1 MTNTITTTT
10 TMPASAGARDRLL
23 LWVDTETDGVNPE
36 LCEIFEVGLKLTDMR
51 ATRILRSMSV
61 VVRRECVHVDRGNW
75 KAIRMHVDNHL
86 LDECLDDERSSSMA
100 AVGLQVGDFI
110 TAATNDAIVYPAGT
124 NLTFDLRII
133 RRILSSQLD
142 GHTAD
147 RIMGLLH
154 YRHQDIT
161 SLRLADQALDHNP
174 YQHHAGTHRVDDC
187 LTRDI
192 QDYREYLQRLNG
204 DEQ

>member
-1 MTNTITTTT
+1 MTNTKNTTTT
-10 TMPASAGARDRLL
+10 SASAGARDRLL
-23 LWVDTETDGVNPE
+23 LWVDTETDGVDPE
-36 LCEIFEVGLKLTDMR
+36 SCEVFEVGLKLTDMR
-51 ATRILRSMSV
+51 ATRVIRSMSAV
-61 VVRRECVHVDRGNW
+61 VHRECVHVDRDNW
-75 KAIRMHVDNHL
+75 KAIRMHVDNRL

-110 TAATNDAIVYPAGT
+110 TAATNDAIVYPSGT
-124 NLTFDLRII
+124 NLIFDLRIL
-133 RRILSSQLD
+133 RRILASQLD

-147 RIMGLLH
+147 RIMDALH

-174 YQHHAGTHRVDDC
+174 YRHHSGTHRVDDC

>member
-1 MTNTITTTT
+1 MTNTKNAT
-10 TMPASAGARDRLL
+10 TMPASAKRNRLL
-23 LWVDTETDGVNPE
+23 LWVDTEMDGVDPE
-36 LCEIFEVGLKLTDMR
+36 SCEVFEVGLKLTDMR
-51 ATRILRSMSV
+51 AKRVIRSMSV
-61 VVRRECVHVDRGNW
+61 VVRRECVHVDRDNW
-75 KAIRMHVDNHL
+75 KAIRMHVDNRL

-100 AVGLQVGDFI
+100 AVCLQVGDFI
-110 TAATNDAIVYPAGT
+110 TAATDQAVVYPAGT

-147 RIMGLLH
+147 RIMDALH

-161 SLRLADQALDHNP
+161 SLRLADQALDRDP

-187 LTRDI
+187 LTRDMA
-192 QDYREYLQRLNG
+192 DYRAYLQRLDG
-204 DEQ
+204 GEQ

>member
-1 MTNTITTTT
+1 MTNTSATTTST
-10 TMPASAGARDRLL
+10 SASAKRDRLL
-23 LWVDTETDGVNPE
+23 LRVDTETDGVDPDS
-36 LCEIFEVGLKLTDMR
+36 CEVFEVGLKLTDML

-61 VVRRECVHVDRGNW
+61 VVRRECVHVDRDNW

-100 AVGLQVGDFI
+100 AVVLQVGDFI

-142 GHTAD
+142 EHTAD